1 MGNRLGSRRGQ
12 ALLPGSTVGAPCV
25 DGQTQVP
32 LLGAGPAVRIL
43 VIEGSDCTDE
53 ICETA
58 TEGAVM
64 LDGSA
69 QFLGVRVFA
78 MPGG

>member
-1 MGNRLGSRRGQ
+1 MGNRLASLTGNSQ
-12 ALLPGSTVGAPCV
+12 A
-25 DGQTQVP
+25 QVP
-32 LLGAGPAVRIL
+32 RVGAGPAARVFLLWDVRQLPICR
-43 VIEGSDCTDE
+43 VAGGSGFTGE

-69 QFLGVRVFA
+69 QFLGARVFA